1 MLLIEKYLENERD
14 TGYSVQLLWTCCY
27 MYNIFYQIYEIMMQT
42 YTRIETFHNRINQ
55 DLPEEEIDERDK
67 HAKLIGQL
75 K

>member
-1 MLLIEKYLENERD
+1 
-14 TGYSVQLLWTCCY
+14 
-27 MYNIFYQIYEIMMQT
+27 MYISLDIWNNNANIPELKIAP
-42 YTRIETFHNRINQ
+42 FHNRINQ

>member
-1 MLLIEKYLENERD
+1 MKCRCKHTSIVLIAP
-14 TGYSVQLLWTCCY
+14 
-27 MYNIFYQIYEIMMQT
+27 FYT
-42 YTRIETFHNRINQ
+42 RINQ

>member
-1 MLLIEKYLENERD
+1 MYILFD
-14 TGYSVQLLWTCCY
+14 TLNNNA
-27 MYNIFYQIYEIMMQT
+27 NIPEL
-42 YTRIETFHNRINQ
+42 RIAPFHNRINQ

>member
-1 MLLIEKYLENERD
+1 MRETPDIL
-14 TGYSVQLLWTCCY
+14 YSCSGHAITCIY
-27 MYNIFYQIYEIMMQT
+27 MYSLLDIWNNNANIPELKIAP
-42 YTRIETFHNRINQ
+42 FHNRINQ

>member
-1 MLLIEKYLENERD
+1 
-14 TGYSVQLLWTCCY
+14 
-27 MYNIFYQIYEIMMQT
+27 MQT
-42 YTRIETFHNRINQ
+42 YQNSKNIAPFHNRINQ

>member
-1 MLLIEKYLENERD
+1 
-14 TGYSVQLLWTCCY
+14 
-27 MYNIFYQIYEIMMQT
+27 MMQT